1 MSTTTDT
8 TQAQNEFSIEQIW
21 IQTGYSCDW
30 WLVSQATVAKVINS
44 CKVCKVV
51 VKFVNINCKY
61 RYLFVNCKYLQSCQ
75 NQNLFTSCKGGN
87 LQFTKWL

>member
-1 MSTTTDT
+1 MGCNIFFYRGYIFST
-8 TQAQNEFSIEQIW
+8 QSKQIPN
-21 IQTGYSCDW
+21 QFTLC
-30 WLVSQATVAKVINS
+30 WLVSQASKSELNS
-44 CKVCKVV
+44 CKCCKVV